1 MSAPAAGAH
10 APFKAWVPDLVVAAL
25 FWGTSFFFIKVSL
38 DAFTPA
44 QIGLG
49 RLIIGGAVLWLIV
62 WATKKS
68 ARFSLRDLVALL
80 IVGAGLSGFAFILI
94 PMAEQHITSVLA
106 GLLNAT
112 TPLWTAFFVG
122 LLVPHERSS
131 AAQWFGLIVG
141 AFGMAILL
149 GAWQVDSFPLRGALL
164 MLSATAFYGVGGAL
178 SRILLRRVNQPTTSI
193 AAAQI
198 SVSSLVVL
206 PFVVIG
212 PAPAEGAFAPSSGPL
227 WSLVA
232 LGVLGTGVAYIFFWR
247 VIATAGATNASL
259 VTYLVP
265 IVSTLLG
272 VIVLR
277 EHLHW
282 YEPVGAVVVLLGV
295 WLAQRHP
302 KAPKAATPAETL

>member
-1 MSAPAAGAH
+1 MNAAASSLHG
-10 APFKAWVPDLVVAAL
+10 PVKAWLPNLIVAAV

-49 RLIIGGAVLWLIV
+49 RLLIGGAALWLIV

-94 PMAEQHITSVLA
+94 PMAEQSITSVLA
-106 GLLNAT
+106 GLLNAS
-112 TPLWTAFFVG
+112 TPLWTALFVG

-131 AAQWFGLIVG
+131 RAQWFGLIVG
-141 AFGMAILL
+141 ALGIAVLL
-149 GAWQVDSFPLRGALL
+149 GAWELDSFPLRGALL
-164 MLSATAFYGVGGAL
+164 MLAATAFYGIGGAL

-198 SVSSLVVL
+198 SLSSLVVL
-206 PFVVIG
+206 PFVIAG
-212 PAPAEGAFAPSSGPL
+212 PAPADGAFAPSSGAL
-227 WSLVA
+227 WALVA

-247 VIATAGATNASL
+247 VIAVAGATNASL

-265 IVSTLLG
+265 IISTLLG
-272 VIVLR
+272 VLILR

-282 YEPVGAVVVLLGV
+282 YEPVGAAVVLVGV